1 MRKRGR
7 QFSRGPFSKHFH
19 NYSLV
24 YKRPRLEQ
32 YPSLRTTVITAVH
45 VSKEGTVGSISTSI
59 MKHVILQQTYH
70 QLHSQIAVPYLKIFI
85 EQFLCL

>member
-1 MRKRGR
+1 MRKGGR
-7 QFSRGPFSKHFH
+7 QFSQGPFSKHFH

-32 YPSLRTTVITAVH
+32 YPSFRTTVIITVH
-45 VSKEGTVGSISTSI
+45 VSKEGTVGSINTSI
-59 MKHVILQQTYH
+59 KHVILQQTYH
-70 QLHSQIAVPYLKIFI
+70 QLHSQIAVPYIEIFI